1 MARVARTLGRVLALL
16 FVLVFLALLGGAV
29 LAVMAVERQ
38 PAVVRSD
45 DLSALQLS
53 RLRALLQDNDPRTL
67 HEGEQRVLRL
77 SAAELDLIAHYAAR
91 QLKHGA
97 GRARLDAQGTL
108 IEASLTLPGP
118 AALNLGLRLQPD
130 SAGSL
135 QAKSLRIG
143 PLHLPPALTDLLL
156 RHALPLALQP
166 LGLHQDYALLAAT
179 VRRLSQEADAL
190 VLEYTWHPQ
199 ILARLSQVLLPEQ
212 EQARLLHYRT
222 LLAQRLYAG
231 SATLTETLA
240 LLSQEALRRAPGDTV
255 VDEARAVLLV
265 LALHANGKSPRHL
278 LPTLGTWPK
287 APPHALSMSGRED
300 TGQHFVTSA
309 AIAAY
314 AGHRWAEAIGL
325 WKEEDDAR
333 EGSGFSFTDLAADRA
348 GTRLGQALT
357 RPAAARTLLQ
367 RLAAR
372 APESDL
378 APVIADLAEFMPEAE
393 FVRRF
398 GGVGAPAYQRELDR
412 IDRRIAALGLYRN
425 VDLER

>member
-1 MARVARTLGRVLALL
+1 MAGVARALGRVFALL
-16 FVLVFLALLGGAV
+16 FVLVFLALLGSAV

-53 RLRALLQDNDPRTL
+53 RLRTLLQDNDPRTL

-77 SAAELDLIAHYAAR
+77 SAAEVDLIAHYAAR
-91 QLKHGA
+91 QFKHGA

-135 QAKSLRIG
+135 RAAGLRIG
-143 PLHLPPALTDLLL
+143 SLNLPPPLTDSLL
-156 RHALPLALQP
+156 RHALPIALQP
-166 LGLHQDYALLAAT
+166 VGLRQDYELLADS

-199 ILARLSQVLLPEQ
+199 ILARASQRLLPEQ
-212 EQARLLHYRT
+212 DQARLLHYRT
-222 LLAQRLYAG
+222 VLARRLYAG
-231 SATLTETLA
+231 DASLAETLT
-240 LLSQEALRRAPGDTV
+240 LLSKEALRRAPDASV
-255 VDEARAVLLV
+255 VDEARAMLLV
-265 LALHANGKSPRHL
+265 LALQANGKSPRQL
-278 LPTLGTWPK
+278 LPTLREWPK
-287 APPHALSMSGRED
+287 APPRALPLSGRED

-314 AGHRWAEAIGL
+314 AGHRWADAIGL
-325 WKEEDDAR
+325 WKEEEDAR

-357 RPAAARTLLQ
+357 RPAAAHVLLQ
-367 RLAAR
+367 RLAAGT
-372 APESDL
+372 PESDIT
-378 APVIADLAEFMPEAE
+378 PVIADLAEFMAEAE

-412 IDRRIAALGLYRN
+412 INQRIGALGLYRN